1 MLPKFSLVWIFP
13 VLLATVIEPSPLRVH
28 LAAVESWAIY
38 QASKLVPSKSTMA
51 SEGALLNPVAGAPGS
66 TLGGTGSYISVAS
79 GVVGSG
85 PSLTISGTIPLSSGQ
100 GWTVGPQLTRKRM
113 LAAV

>member
-85 PSLTISGTIPLSSGQ
+85 PSLNISGTTPIYSGH
-100 GWTVGPQLTRKRM
+100 GGPARHHPPRKKM
-113 LAAV
+113 LED